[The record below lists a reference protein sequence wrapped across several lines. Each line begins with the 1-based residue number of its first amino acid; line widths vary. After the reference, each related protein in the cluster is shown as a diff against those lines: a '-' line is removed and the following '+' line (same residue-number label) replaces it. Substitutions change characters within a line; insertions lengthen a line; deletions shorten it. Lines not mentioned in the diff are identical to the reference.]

1 MLTSEGL
8 TPTLAGKLSQNLLVR
23 EVRCCCNWVWPAV
36 CVT

>member
-8 TPTLAGKLSQNLLVR
+8 TPTLAGKLSQTFLAQ
-23 EVRCCCNWVWPAV
+23 EVRCCSHWVWPAV